1 MIINCKKL
9 IEVAM
14 PIKEISAESVRDKS
28 IRHGHIST
36 LHLWWARRPL
46 PVCRAVVFASLVP
59 DPLDENCPQQFR
71 DAVEILL
78 GKTSNTGDPY
88 RPYDDIPYTAAI
100 DKMDDNHRN
109 RLLMFIGKFSD
120 KYALLGEKTPA
131 KDMLT
136 EGSLIKWDNKNNET
150 IINKARKLIWVSHN
164 STHSLSKNAKELLL
178 DFDTHYSAIKYA
190 EQSLYTLP
198 DRHISTEKSKDLESE
213 LHKAIEAFL
222 EKMPRVFDPFAGGGA
237 IPLEAARLGCRSF
250 GNDINPVAH
259 IIQKGSLEFPQKYGK
274 PITYTVDEFKKLY
287 SLDRASDSTLIN
299 EPTLSY
305 GKQESLQIKDIS
317 DAIAKLSLLDNYK
330 TITIANRLSFDV
342 EYYAKRLLSEVEKEI
357 GHLYPADEKG
367 NKPVVYYWAKAAS
380 CSNPSC
386 GVVVPL
392 LRQFSLCN
400 KKDKQVY
407 LYPIINENTIA
418 FEIKNGKNEAEGF
431 ASRGNLRCP
440 CCGSITDVK
449 KIKEQSNAGELKQ
462 ILIAVIYEGIQSKE
476 YRLPRQDEIDILNKL
491 PKDIEIPSEDM
502 QRNSAGGD
510 TFGWGISKWGQLF
523 SPRQLL
529 AINTIV
535 CKLNELKS
543 TIQYTDNEYYKAI
556 ITYLGILLNRVTPRS
571 NMFGLWNTSAE
582 TLEHIFGRQ
591 AIPMVFD
598 YPESNIF
605 SSSGGGLL
613 SQIDWITRYIESE
626 SKSEFNSICNHASSG
641 DKSQFALKYLTA
653 VVTDPPYYDAIA
665 YADLSDFFYVWYKRT
680 LSDIYPLNF
689 STPQTPKSEE
699 CTALKHHHSGD
710 SEKAKLHFENK
721 LIDIFDAIELQTSD
735 LVSIMFA
742 HQSTDAWTTLCNS
755 ILSAR
760 MNITGSWAI
769 DTERSAAGTKTT
781 KAFLSSS
788 VTVSC
793 RPVLQQGYGDYKQ
806 VKKEVEKTVA
816 KEVEELY
823 RLGFRGADLLTACFG
838 QAVSEFGKYEKVEKA
853 DGSEVTVAE
862 LLEMARES
870 AFNALLKGFKGD
882 DFTKFYIGWL
892 QLYGFTESDFDD
904 AAKFSRVGLSINV
917 SELFT
922 EHILIKK
929 GNKQTLG
936 TFEQRNEA
944 KQHLGEKA
952 ESFLIDQVHRAMA
965 LYKGTNRKE
974 LLQYIG
980 QKASNADSSFWRVI
994 TSLCEILPSGCDD
1007 HKQATGLLTNKESLI
1022 RESKSIQK
1030 IELEQPK
1037 LFE

>member
-1 MIINCKKL
+1 MNTSCKKL

-59 DPLDENCPQQFR
+59 DPLDENCPQPFR
-71 DAVEILL
+71 DAVEKLL
-78 GKTSNTGDPY
+78 GKAENQGDPY
-88 RPYDDIPYTAAI
+88 KPYPDIPYTAATN
-100 DKMDDNHRN
+100 DAMEDNLRN
-109 RLLMFIGKFSD
+109 RLLMFIGKFSE
-120 KYALLGEKTPA
+120 KYAKMGEKTPA
-131 KDMLT
+131 KEMLT
-136 EGSLIKWDNKNNET
+136 ESSLIKWDNKNNET
-150 IINKARKLIWVSHN
+150 IITKARKLIWVAYNTAHLQTPTGPSDTVGFA
-164 STHSLSKNAKELLL
+164 SAEQLLT
-178 DFDTHYSAIKYA
+178 DFDTHYAAIKSTELA
-190 EQSLYTLP
+190 LYGLP
-198 DRHISTEKSKDLESE
+198 DRHLPTPESMELEAN
-213 LHKAIEAFL
+213 LHNAIEAFL
-222 EKMPRVFDPFAGGGA
+222 DRMPRVFDPFAGGGA

-274 PITYTVDEFKKLY
+274 PITYSKEEFIKLYGIDEFN
-287 SLDRASDSTLIN
+287 RIEN
-299 EPTLSY
+299 
-305 GKQESLQIKDIS
+305 KDKIVV
-317 DAIAKLSLLDNYK
+317 DGEAIAVN
-330 TITIANRLSFDV
+330 IANRLSFDV
-342 EYYAKRLLSEVEKEI
+342 EFYAKKLLAETEKEI
-357 GHLYPADEKG
+357 GFLYPKDENG
-367 NKPVVYYWAKAAS
+367 NKPVVYYWAKTAL

-386 GVVVPL
+386 GVEVPL
-392 LRQFSLCN
+392 LRNFYMCN

-407 LYPIINENTIA
+407 LHPLISQKSIS
-418 FEIKNGKNEAEGF
+418 FEIKNGQCETEGF
-431 ASRGNLRCP
+431 ASRGNLKCP

-449 KIKEQSNAGELKQ
+449 KIKEQSIAGELNQ
-462 ILIAVIYEGIQSKE
+462 ILIAVIYEGSNSKE
-476 YRLPRQDEIDILNKL
+476 YRLPRYDEIDILNKL
-491 PKDIEIPSEDM
+491 PWDIEVPSEDM

-510 TFGWGISKWGQLF
+510 TFSWGISKWGQLF
-523 SPRQLL
+523 APRQLL
-529 AINTIV
+529 AIHTLV
-535 CKLNELKS
+535 DKLNESKS
-543 TIQYTDNEYYKAI
+543 SIQHTDNLYYKAI
-556 ITYLGILLNRVTPRS
+556 ITYLGILINRITPRS

-613 SQIDWITRYIESE
+613 SQIDWITRYIEGE
-626 SKSEFNSICNHASSG
+626 SRSEFNSTCNHAESG
-641 DKSQFALKYLTA
+641 DKSQFAAKTLTA
-653 VVTDPPYYDAIA
+653 VITDPPYYDAIA

-680 LSDIYPLNF
+680 LSDIYPSNF
-689 STPQTPKSEE
+689 ATPQTPKSEE

-710 SEKAKLHFENK
+710 ADKAKLHFENK
-721 LIDIFDAIELQTSD
+721 LINIFDAIEIQTSD

-769 DTERSAAGTKTT
+769 DTERSSAGTKAS

-793 RPVLQQGYGDYKQ
+793 RPVQKEGYGDYKK
-806 VKKEVEKTVA
+806 VKREIENTVA
-816 KEVEELY
+816 LEVDELY
-823 RLGFRGADLLTACFG
+823 HLGFRGADLLTACFG

-862 LLEMARES
+862 LLDMARES
-870 AFNALLKGFKGD
+870 AFNALLKGFDGD

-892 QLYGFTESDFDD
+892 QLYGFVESDFDD

-917 SELFT
+917 QELFT
-922 EHILIKK
+922 EHILVKN

-936 TFEQRNEA
+936 TFGERL
-944 KQHLGEKA
+944 KVKPHMGEKTD
-952 ESFLIDQVHRAMA
+952 SYLIDQVHRAMA
-965 LYKGTNRKE
+965 LYKGADRKD
-974 LLQYIG
+974 LLHYIG
-980 QKASNADSSFWRVI
+980 QTASSPDGSFWRVV

-1007 HKQATGLLTNKESLI
+1007 HKQATGLIVNKESLI
-1022 RESKSIQK
+1022 RESKNEIKQISQQTI
-1030 IELEQPK
+1030 LD
-1037 LFE
+1037 L